1 MPASVVDASALAAV
15 LFGEPAGTRVA
26 SRIGDGPVLAP
37 TLLRYE
43 IGSVCLKK
51 IRRHPER
58 REDLLAALDLLGRMD
73 LEEVEVPAVE
83 STELAESADLTVYDA
98 AYLWLAHATGAALVT
113 LDERLEAA
121 ARGRPDS

>member
-15 LFGEPAGTRVA
+15 VFGEPAGKGVVA
-26 SRIGDGPVLAP
+26 RIGDGPMLAP

-43 IGSVCLKK
+43 IASVCLKK

-58 REDLLAALDLLGRMD
+58 REDLLAALALLGRMD

-83 STELAESADLTVYDA
+83 STELAESADLTAYDA
-98 AYLWLAHATGAALVT
+98 AYLWLARATGARLVT
-113 LDERLEAA
+113 LDERLKAA
-121 ARGRPDS
+121 ARGRSG

>member
-51 IRRHPER
+51 IRRHPKR

-73 LEEVEVPAVE
+73 LEEVDVPAVE

-98 AYLWLAHATGAALVT
+98 AYLWLARATGAALVT

-121 ARGRPDS
+121 ARGRLDS